1 MRILCTLLVLSFV
14 WLPATASAEYYKY
27 RDQNGVLRYTDNL
40 ADIPKDQRPKTET
53 RSSTEDYLPAQEP
66 DEAKP
71 EDKKA
76 QEFNKKMEEQRQAI
90 SHDMQSGSAGVNL
103 QRIKNSLDQ
112 EYAELMKEKEELL
125 KFRGK
130 IKTVSE
136 GRDYSERVTA
146 LNKKNADFEA
156 RRQAFQKE
164 AEAFNEKTKSA
175 DGKK

>member
-1 MRILCTLLVLSFV
+1 MRILCTLLILSCV

-40 ADIPKDQRPKTET
+40 ADIPEDQRPKIET
-53 RSSTEDYLPAQEP
+53 RSSTEDYLPTREP
-66 DEAKP
+66 AEAKP
-71 EDKKA
+71 KDKKV
-76 QEFNKKMEEQRQAI
+76 QEFNKKMEEQSQAI
-90 SHDMQSGSAGVNL
+90 SHEMQSGSAGVNL

-112 EYAELMKEKEELL
+112 EYEELMKEKAGLL
-125 KFRGK
+125 KLREK
-130 IKTVSE
+130 INTRAD
-136 GRDYSERVTA
+136 GAAYSERVTA

-175 DGKK
+175 AGKK